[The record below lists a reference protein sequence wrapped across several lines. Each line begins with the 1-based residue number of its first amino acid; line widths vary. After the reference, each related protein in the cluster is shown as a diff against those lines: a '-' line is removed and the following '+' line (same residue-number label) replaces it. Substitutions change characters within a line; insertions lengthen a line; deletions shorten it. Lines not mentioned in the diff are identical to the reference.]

1 MYIQS
6 KNVDF
11 EWNRKKADANL
22 TKHGVDFADCVAVF
36 TDDRGI
42 TIQELSSED
51 EKRWITIGLDSLGRL
66 IDVVYT
72 WRGDRIRIIS
82 AWKASKTEQEQYG
95 RKE

>member
-1 MYIQS
+1 M
-6 KNVDF
+6 DF
-11 EWNRKKADANL
+11 EWDPKKADANL
-22 TKHGVDFADCVAVF
+22 TKHGVDFADAVAVF
-36 TDDRGI
+36 TDDRAI

-51 EKRWITIGLDSLGRL
+51 EERWVTIGLDALGRL

-95 RKE
+95 EKR